1 MLRMYLLQIWFNL
14 SEPATEDAV
23 YNSYAMR
30 KFTGIDF
37 LKESVPDETT
47 LCKFRHLLEVNGL
60 NKLFFEAINR
70 VMVQSG
76 HMMKGGTIVDATII
90 DAPSSTKNVE
100 KARDPEMH
108 QIRKGNEWRFG
119 MKCHVGVDA
128 GSGLLHTVTV
138 TSANKHDI
146 TETVNLIREDDE
158 VVYGDSGY
166 LGVQKRSE
174 IQQNEHFSKVE
185 HVFRII
191 KCQFG
196 YKKVVYRGLK
206 KNENR
211 LYALFACANLYSL
224 AIVGRKLSTT

>member
-1 MLRMYLLQIWFNL
+1 
-14 SEPATEDAV
+14 
-23 YNSYAMR
+23 MR

-119 MKCHVGVDA
+119 IYAHLDYQSKISSAEAMPT
-128 GSGLLHTVTV
+128 GLGM
-138 TSANKHDI
+138 S
-146 TETVNLIREDDE
+146 
-158 VVYGDSGY
+158 
-166 LGVQKRSE
+166 
-174 IQQNEHFSKVE
+174 
-185 HVFRII
+185 
-191 KCQFG
+191 
-196 YKKVVYRGLK
+196 
-206 KNENR
+206 
-211 LYALFACANLYSL
+211 
-224 AIVGRKLSTT
+224 

>member
-1 MLRMYLLQIWFNL
+1 MGIEKMLRMYLLQIWFNL
-14 SEPATEDAV
+14 SDPATEDTV
-23 YNSYAMR
+23 YDSYAMR

-128 GSGLLHTVTV
+128 GSGVVHTITV

-146 TETVNLIREDDE
+146 TETANLIREDAKLYME
-158 VVYGDSGY
+158 TPAISAFRNAPKSSKTSIFPRSISELTVV
-166 LGVQKRSE
+166 QR
-174 IQQNEHFSKVE
+174 
-185 HVFRII
+185 
-191 KCQFG
+191 
-196 YKKVVYRGLK
+196 VYPK
-206 KNENR
+206 
-211 LYALFACANLYSL
+211 
-224 AIVGRKLSTT
+224 

>member
-1 MLRMYLLQIWFNL
+1 MKQGTFTDIEYSGRKKKTRREEFLEIMDEIIPWDEWVSVIEPYYPKGKRGRPPMGIEKMLRMYLLQIWFNL
-14 SEPATEDAV
+14 SDPATEDAV
-23 YNSYAMR
+23 YDSYAMR

-119 MKCHVGVDA
+119 MKCHVGVC
-128 GSGLLHTVTV
+128 LLY
-138 TSANKHDI
+138 TSACCACGQA
-146 TETVNLIREDDE
+146 E
-158 VVYGDSGY
+158 
-166 LGVQKRSE
+166 RSRKDKSCYFF
-174 IQQNEHFSKVE
+174 H
-185 HVFRII
+185 R
-191 KCQFG
+191 
-196 YKKVVYRGLK
+196 
-206 KNENR
+206 R
-211 LYALFACANLYSL
+211 LTS
-224 AIVGRKLSTT
+224 VGESF